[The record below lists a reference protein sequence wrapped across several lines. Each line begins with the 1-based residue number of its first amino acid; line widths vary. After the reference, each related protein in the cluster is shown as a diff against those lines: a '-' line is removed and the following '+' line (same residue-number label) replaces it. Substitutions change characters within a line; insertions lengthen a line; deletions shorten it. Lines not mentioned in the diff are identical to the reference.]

1 MINKTTIK
9 RGFNRVLVCFL
20 CCFSLEIKAQTDSLW
35 QLKPEKTLS
44 GFIDCYYAF
53 DFNRPSTLKRQSFL
67 YNHNRHHQFALNLA
81 SIKYAITH
89 PKYRANIAFHSGTY
103 VNDNYTAE
111 PTLLKL
117 INEANVGVSL
127 SKRNNVFLDLG
138 VFPSYIGFESAI
150 SIDNLTLS
158 RSILAENSPYFIT
171 GAKLTYTP
179 TKKTD
184 LMFMLNNGWQ
194 RIQQV
199 SGNSL
204 LGFGSQVNYH
214 PSEKFTFN
222 WSTFMGTDDPD
233 TTRRMRYF
241 NNFYIKASLKKLT
254 YTLGL
259 DFGIQQKT
267 KNSGAYSTWF
277 SPVIIIKRE
286 IINKL
291 SAAFRAEY
299 YHDQDNVIIQTFA
312 AKGFKCASYSLNI
325 DYKPLDN
332 MALRVEAR
340 QLSSLKPIFEKG
352 KEFTYQNFC
361 LLTSIALKF

>member
-1 MINKTTIK
+1 MKTKLFLPFLFLFVFYAKPQKDSIWSQSPAKTI
-9 RGFNRVLVCFL
+9 
-20 CCFSLEIKAQTDSLW
+20 
-35 QLKPEKTLS
+35 S
-44 GFIDCYYAF
+44 GFIDSYYAF
-53 DFNRPSTLKRQSFL
+53 DFNQPNTLKRQNFL
-67 YNHNRHHQFALNLA
+67 YNHNRHNQFALNLA
-81 SIKYAITH
+81 YIKYAISH
-89 PKYRANIAFHSGTY
+89 PKYRVNIAFHSGTY
-103 VNDNYTAE
+103 VNDNYAAE

-127 SKRNNVFLDLG
+127 SRNNKLFLDLG

-158 RSILAENSPYFIT
+158 RSILAENSPYFMT
-171 GAKLTYTP
+171 GAKLTYIP
-179 TKKTD
+179 TKKID

-204 LGFGSQVNYH
+204 VGFGSQVYFH

-222 WSTFMGTDDPD
+222 WSTFVGTEDPD

-241 NNFYIKASLKKLT
+241 NNFYINASFKKLT

-277 SPVIIIKRE
+277 SPVIIIKRQ

-299 YHDQDNVIIQTFA
+299 YQDQDNVIIQTFA

-332 MALRVEAR
+332 IALRVEAR

>member
-1 MINKTTIK
+1 VKTSLLLPFLF
-9 RGFNRVLVCFL
+9 GFVFYAK
-20 CCFSLEIKAQTDSLW
+20 SQKDSLW
-35 QLKPEKTLS
+35 NQSPTKTLS
-44 GFIDCYYAF
+44 GYVDSYYAF
-53 DFNRPSTLKRQSFL
+53 DFNRPNTLKRQNFL
-67 YNHNRHHQFALNLA
+67 YNHNRHNQFAINLA
-81 SIKYAITH
+81 YIKYAISH
-89 PKYRANIAFHSGTY
+89 PKYRANIALHSGSY
-103 VNDNYTAE
+103 VHDNYAAE

-127 SKRNNVFLDLG
+127 SKNNKTFLDFG

-158 RSILAENSPYFIT
+158 RSILAENSPYFMT

-179 TKKTD
+179 TKKID
-184 LMFMLNNGWQ
+184 LMIMLNNGWQ

-214 PSEKFTFN
+214 PSEKFSFN
-222 WSTFMGTDDPD
+222 WSSFIGTDDPD
-233 TTRRMRYF
+233 TNRRLRYF
-241 NNFYIKASLKKLT
+241 NNFYINACFKKFT

-259 DFGIQQKT
+259 DLGIQQKT
-267 KNSGAYSTWF
+267 KNSDAYSTWF
-277 SPVIIIKRE
+277 SPVIIVKRQ

-291 SAAFRAEY
+291 SASIRAEY
-299 YHDQDNVIIQTFA
+299 YHDQDNVIIQTFTT
-312 AKGFKCASYSLNI
+312 KGFKCASYSLNI

-332 MALRVEAR
+332 IALRVEAR

>member
-1 MINKTTIK
+1 VKTK
-9 RGFNRVLVCFL
+9 LFFALLFL
-20 CCFSLEIKAQTDSLW
+20 FVFDATSQKDSLW
-35 QLKPEKTLS
+35 NQSTTKTLS
-44 GFIDCYYAF
+44 GFIDSYYAF
-53 DFNRPSTLKRQSFL
+53 DFNRPSTLKRQNFL
-67 YNHNRHHQFALNLA
+67 YNHNRHNQFAINLA
-81 SIKYAITH
+81 YIKYAINH
-89 PKYRANIAFHSGTY
+89 SKYRANIAFHSGTY
-103 VNDNYTAE
+103 VNDNYAAE

-127 SKRNNVFLDLG
+127 SKRNKVFLDLG

-158 RSILAENSPYFIT
+158 RSLLAENSPYFMT

-179 TKKTD
+179 TKKID

-222 WSTFMGTDDPD
+222 WSTFVGTEDPD

-241 NNFYIKASLKKLT
+241 NNFYINSSFKKLT
-254 YTLGL
+254 FTLGL
-259 DFGIQQKT
+259 DLGIQQKT
-267 KNSGAYSTWF
+267 KNSNAYSTWF

-286 IINKL
+286 IINKV
-291 SAAFRAEY
+291 SAAFRAEH
-299 YHDQDNVIIQTFA
+299 YHDQNNVIIQTFA

-332 MALRVEAR
+332 IALRVEAR

-352 KEFTYQNFC
+352 KEDTYQNFC